1 MSPVEDMKYIPLANY
16 IQDILE
22 VIRPV
27 GPIETISCPVL
38 VLLSRSASMS
48 DVDKNVS
55 IIKTIP
61 NVHIHYIEANHWLLT
76 EKPDE
81 ARQVIEDWC
90 ESQLQSET
98 MD

>member
-1 MSPVEDMKYIPLANY
+1 MANY

-22 VIRPV
+22 VIRPA
-27 GPIETISCPVL
+27 GPIETITCPVL
-38 VLLSRSASMS
+38 ILLSKNASMS
-48 DVDKNVS
+48 NVDKNVN

-61 NVHIHYIEANHWLLT
+61 DSHIHYIEADHWLLT

-90 ESQLQSET
+90 ESQL
-98 MD
+98 